1 MKIGEFAKICDTK
14 ITILRH
20 YDRQGLLKPEYIDRF
35 TGYRYYSKDQIPV
48 FFRIAVLKKVGFSLS
63 EISKILSKIKSDKD
77 ILAIFDKKESE
88 LKDMLQNLDEAR
100 KTILGAEYMINVIF
114 NETENNTQAKSS
126 KIEETDFKQACE
138 IMEKTIVSQDYQR
151 ISNYK
156 SYGGQDSRL
165 IEAVCDVI
173 KLRDDISVLDEDI
186 NIPFENDETVIGKWQ
201 IIGEYAVKQ
210 DFFANKFCDNPEIGN
225 MNREIYFLPNGE
237 CYWCYGWTKGKLLID
252 TGDST
257 SVNNYEIESYNGM
270 RYMFISFKSYI
281 YRRGGKPTILVLR
294 QIDNKEYT
302 SKEIA
307 RKDNIDIPFVDDKCV
322 IGKWK
327 VFDFIINKEDF
338 TTERINEKSW
348 FFSEIEFF
356 ENGKCISRYGD
367 EIIDDSDLQVWTK
380 GYLLRKWNST
390 ACKYE
395 IRNIN
400 GTDYLIIEWKSG
412 DYRWGGFDTDYYVFT
427 RV

>member
-114 NETENNTQAKSS
+114 NETENNTKAKSS

-270 RYMFISFKSYI
+270 RYMFISFKSYN

>member
-1 MKIGEFAKICDTK
+1 
-14 ITILRH
+14 
-20 YDRQGLLKPEYIDRF
+20 
-35 TGYRYYSKDQIPV
+35 
-48 FFRIAVLKKVGFSLS
+48 
-63 EISKILSKIKSDKD
+63 
-77 ILAIFDKKESE
+77 
-88 LKDMLQNLDEAR
+88 
-100 KTILGAEYMINVIF
+100 MINVIF

-270 RYMFISFKSYI
+270 RYMFISFKSYN